1 MTTARIEHHIGDDDV
16 PVTLCFH
23 YWPDEPQTLETPEV
37 VGGSEL
43 EQVLAGG
50 VDIISLLDDNFIA
63 SLVTDF
69 EAGAIG

>member
-1 MTTARIEHHIGDDDV
+1 MTTVRIEHNLGDDDV
-16 PVTLCFH
+16 PATLVFH

-43 EQVLAGG
+43 EQVIVGG
-50 VDIISLLDDNFIA
+50 VDITCLLEDSYLA